1 MLNFIKSILNFTIS
15 FLYKSKDSVFLLNN
29 KPTTQYL
36 QDQTLPDLKV
46 KIVLTPPVFSKF
58 NVRNL
63 TSTGNAVNTLVW
75 QSENVYANIN
85 SSLRFMK
92 KYFPVN
98 IKNWAATTNLTVL
111 PRAGND
117 ANAYYDRSSLS
128 FFYFKGN
135 SNKIIYT
142 CDSADIVTHELGHA
156 ILDAIRPD
164 FWNTAAFEVAAFH
177 ESFGDIY
184 AILTALNYDLVLN
197 KVLAVTKNNLKKENL
212 VSDLAEQFGRTLGIG
227 NSLRD
232 AYNSYSYVDPMTL
245 PTSSSPSY
253 VGLIKEVHSFSQ
265 VFTGVFY
272 ELLTE
277 FYELFGKNKA
287 GLIKAR
293 DLSSEFIF
301 NAVKNTPATE
311 KFFMAVA
318 NNYLAYSLSKYAG
331 SYTAIL
337 TKVFTKRNLM
347 PIPLV
352 KKLNNSSIDIMSEY
366 EDNILFKEE
375 KIMALNCED
384 VGVEEICG
392 FKSIN
397 VQIAADSFKTK
408 SGMFNI
414 LSVNHN
420 EEESKDSAKNFVKY
434 LVDNKE
440 IGNDKESW
448 FIDEKTNSLTRKH
461 ACCGFGFINN
471 CTIEGQP
478 EHGKCWKSEN
488 NSGCCPYGCQ
498 STSIDVTSVKPTCS
512 IAYNNC
518 SGNSYRVCNSF
529 KRV

>member
-15 FLYKSKDSVFLLNN
+15 FLYKSKDHVFLLNN

-36 QDQTLPDLKV
+36 QDPTLPDLKV
-46 KIVLTPPVFSKF
+46 KIALTPPKFSNF
-58 NVRNL
+58 NVINL

-85 SSLRFMK
+85 SSLGFMK

-98 IKNWAATTNLTVL
+98 IKNWAATTNLLVY

-117 ANAYYDRSSLS
+117 ANAYYDRASIR

-142 CDSADIVTHELGHA
+142 CDSADIITHELGHA

-164 FWNTAAFEVAAFH
+164 FWNIAAFEIGAFH

-184 AILTALNYDLVLN
+184 AILTALNYNLVLN
-197 KVLAVTKNNLKKENL
+197 KVLAVTKNDLKKENI
-212 VSDLAEQFGRTLGIG
+212 VSDLAEQFGRSLGIG

-232 AYNSYSYVDPMTL
+232 AYNSYSYVNPITL
-245 PTSSSPSY
+245 PTSRIPPDS
-253 VGLIKEVHSFSQ
+253 GLIQEVHSFSQ

-272 ELLTE
+272 ELFTE

-287 GLIKAR
+287 GLIRAR
-293 DLSSEFIF
+293 DLSAEFIF
-301 NAVKNTPATE
+301 NAIKTTPATE
-311 KFFMAVA
+311 KFFMAIA

-347 PIPLV
+347 PIPLI
-352 KKLNNSSIDIMSEY
+352 KKLSNSNFDIMSEY

-375 KIMALNCED
+375 KIMVLNCEEI
-384 VGVEEICG
+384 GVEEICG

-408 SGMFNI
+408 SGMLNI

-420 EEESKDSAKNFVKY
+420 EEESKNSAKDFVKY
-434 LVDNKE
+434 LINNKE
-440 IGNDKESW
+440 IGNDKQSW
-448 FIDEKTNSLTRKH
+448 FVDENTNSLTRRH

-498 STSIDVTSVKPTCS
+498 STSMDVTPVKPNCS

>member
-1 MLNFIKSILNFTIS
+1 MFNLIKNTLSLTYKAFVYIFGDKRTI
-15 FLYKSKDSVFLLNN
+15 
-29 KPTTQYL
+29 QYL
-36 QDQTLPDLKV
+36 QDPTAPNKKITTLITL
-46 KIVLTPPVFSKF
+46 PVFSNF
-58 NVRNL
+58 TVNNLNV
-63 TSTGNAVNTLVW
+63 TKTGNPVNTLGW
-75 QSENVYANIN
+75 QRENVYANIN
-85 SSLRFMK
+85 SSLGFMK
-92 KYFPVN
+92 KYFPVALT
-98 IKNWAATTNLTVL
+98 KWAATTNLLVV
-111 PRAGND
+111 PRAGLM
-117 ANAYYDRSSLS
+117 ANAYYDRASLR
-128 FFYFKGN
+128 FFYYKDS

-142 CDSADIVTHELGHA
+142 CDSADIINHELGHA

-164 FWNTAAFEVAAFH
+164 FWNTAAFEIGAFH
-177 ESFGDIY
+177 ESFGDIN
-184 AILTALNYDLVLN
+184 AILTALNYNSLLDNLLFSSTDLRRSN
-197 KVLAVTKNNLKKENL
+197 FASAV
-212 VSDLAEQFGRTLGIG
+212 AEQFGRTLGIG

-232 AYNSYSYVDPMTL
+232 AYNSYSYVNPITL
-245 PTSSSPSY
+245 PTSRIPPDS
-253 VGLIKEVHSFSQ
+253 GLIRTIHSFSQ

-347 PIPLV
+347 PIPLAE
-352 KKLNNSSIDIMSEY
+352 KLNNSSIDIMSEY

-384 VGVEEICG
+384 IGVEEICG
-392 FKSIN
+392 FKNIN

-408 SGMFNI
+408 SGMLNI

-440 IGNDKESW
+440 IGNDKQSW
-448 FIDEKTNSLTRKH
+448 FIDEKTNSLNRRHT
-461 ACCGFGFINN
+461 CCGFGCQFNG
-471 CTIEGQP
+471 C
-478 EHGKCWKSEN
+478 SN
-488 NSGCCPYGCQ
+488 NSHC
-498 STSIDVTSVKPTCS
+498 
-512 IAYNNC
+512 
-518 SGNSYRVCNSF
+518 
-529 KRV
+529 